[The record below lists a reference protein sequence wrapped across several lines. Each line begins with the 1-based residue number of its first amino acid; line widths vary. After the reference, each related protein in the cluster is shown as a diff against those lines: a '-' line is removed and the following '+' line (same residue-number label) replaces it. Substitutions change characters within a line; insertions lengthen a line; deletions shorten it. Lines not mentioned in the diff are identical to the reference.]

1 MATTLT
7 TIDVSEWQDPET
19 VDWDS
24 LINQGLKSVVIRLS
38 HGLNAD
44 KKAAAF
50 IKKAQSLDL
59 IVHGYHYFE
68 NTTGEVS
75 FSVRNAQ
82 QLGLPNGA
90 HFFLDMEG
98 NIPGDWQTILYGFA
112 PEWLRAGWK
121 PGLYCS
127 DSPYKARF
135 DNNKLVADKIARWI
149 AAYDYEPANY
159 DIRQYSSS
167 NGKLDLD
174 YDKSGLLEVPYD
186 KAKHKPDS
194 KDSSSETFPP
204 ISPGTPTGDS
214 WVGWGK
220 DSRYGGGKTLGYSPN
235 GKDFYAVFWPGGLV
249 IRPKDAE
256 QIWELLKDKI
266 KRAGVDVSNLTI
278 PWDKVTNKPNIPDV
292 SNLAKLTDVHTVEAT
307 AESAVSKAEK
317 AQSTAEAN
325 SKALADKANKS
336 EIPNL
341 SGYVLKSELPS
352 LDGYAKLTDIPS
364 VAGLVKEAEL
374 ADYAKKSDLPNLS
387 GYVKVSDLIDY
398 AKKTDIPQSLSW
410 DKVTGKPD
418 VALKSELPSI
428 TGLAKETDLASVKAT
443 AESAES
449 KAEQAQSTANSKV
462 SSNYQWSVVAMDY
475 NDIKTGGVYY
485 NAENGDNY
493 HAPAGDWGYLIVNG
507 RGNGACSQLY
517 LGDNTAGLYWR
528 TFNGHNW
535 SNWVKVASTND
546 LSGLVSQSALNQVK
560 DLLNEQIAKKA
571 DASAIPSLDGYAKLT
586 DIPSVTGLVKEA
598 ELADYA
604 KKTDIPKMPDLSGYV
619 TASSLMDYVKRTEL
633 PDFTQFAKKSDI
645 KEVDLPT
652 DLVHTSD
659 LSSYALKSELPK
671 TPDLS
676 GYALKS
682 ELPSLDGYA
691 KLTDVPSV
699 TGLVKEAELADYAK
713 KSELPTIPTDL
724 VHTSDMNQV
733 KADVSQAKQEAE
745 KAATLANNASL
756 KFDTS
761 KYYTYKAP
769 NAYTNGITLEW
780 AYSSNIGL
788 DEFKDNG
795 STISG
800 FCMLTTKIAVV
811 GSLTYARQKA
821 EVVSGSYPYTFER
834 NGLSSGW
841 SPWHQITAF

>member
-19 VDWDS
+19 VDWSS
-24 LINQGLKSVVIRLS
+24 LISQGLQSVIVRLS
-38 HGLNAD
+38 HGFTAD
-44 KKAAAF
+44 KKASAF
-50 IKKAQSLDL
+50 VKKAQSLDL
-59 IVHGYHYFE
+59 IVHGYHFYE
-68 NTTGEVS
+68 GNTEEVS

-82 QLGLPNGA
+82 QIGLPNGA

-98 NIPGDWQTILYGFA
+98 NIPGDWQTILYQFA
-112 PEWLRAGWK
+112 PEWLRNGWK

-127 DSPYKARF
+127 DSPYKAKF
-135 DNNKLVADKIARWI
+135 DNAKLVSDKITRWI
-149 AAYDYEPANY
+149 ASDDYEPANY
-159 DIRQYSSS
+159 DVRQYTSS

-174 YDKSGLLEVPYD
+174 YDKSGLLEVPYE
-186 KAKHKPDS
+186 KPKHKPDS
-194 KDSSSETFPP
+194 SGSSTDNFPP
-204 ISPGTPTGDS
+204 LSPGTPTGDS

-220 DSRYGGGKTLGYSPN
+220 DSRYGGGQTLGYSPN

-341 SGYVLKSELPS
+341 SGYALKSELPS

-528 TFNGHNW
+528 TFNGDNW

-633 PDFTQFAKKSDI
+633 PDFTQFAKKS
-645 KEVDLPT
+645 EVPAD
-652 DLVHTSD
+652 VAHTSD
-659 LSSYALKSELPK
+659 LANYALKSEIPK
-671 TPDLS
+671 MPDLS

-682 ELPSLDGYA
+682 DLPI
-691 KLTDVPSV
+691 V
-699 TGLVKEAELADYAK
+699 
-713 KSELPTIPTDL
+713 PTDL

>member
-186 KAKHKPDS
+186 KAKYKPDS

-341 SGYVLKSELPS
+341 SGYAL
-352 LDGYAKLTDIPS
+352 
-364 VAGLVKEAEL
+364 
-374 ADYAKKSDLPNLS
+374 KSDLP
-387 GYVKVSDLIDY
+387 
-398 AKKTDIPQSLSW
+398 
-410 DKVTGKPD
+410 
-418 VALKSELPSI
+418 
-428 TGLAKETDLASVKAT
+428 
-443 AESAES
+443 
-449 KAEQAQSTANSKV
+449 
-462 SSNYQWSVVAMDY
+462 
-475 NDIKTGGVYY
+475 
-485 NAENGDNY
+485 
-493 HAPAGDWGYLIVNG
+493 IV
-507 RGNGACSQLY
+507 
-517 LGDNTAGLYWR
+517 
-528 TFNGHNW
+528 
-535 SNWVKVASTND
+535 
-546 LSGLVSQSALNQVK
+546 
-560 DLLNEQIAKKA
+560 
-571 DASAIPSLDGYAKLT
+571 
-586 DIPSVTGLVKEA
+586 
-598 ELADYA
+598 
-604 KKTDIPKMPDLSGYV
+604 
-619 TASSLMDYVKRTEL
+619 
-633 PDFTQFAKKSDI
+633 
-645 KEVDLPT
+645 
-652 DLVHTSD
+652 
-659 LSSYALKSELPK
+659 
-671 TPDLS
+671 
-676 GYALKS
+676 
-682 ELPSLDGYA
+682 
-691 KLTDVPSV
+691 
-699 TGLVKEAELADYAK
+699 
-713 KSELPTIPTDL
+713 PTDL